1 MNSRSIAHLINQCH
15 MEANQEGKSEKFFKD
30 FGKKI
35 DQFLI
40 ELRETGDRGEVELK
54 QKFEELKKA
63 AEKLKKEAGSKERW
77 KEAED
82 GLNKAGQELDGA
94 FKPAVKKNDKP

>member
-1 MNSRSIAHLINQCH
+1 

-35 DQFLI
+35 DQFLR
-40 ELRETGDRGEVELK
+40 ELRETGDRAEVELK

-63 AEKLKKEAGSKERW
+63 AEKRG
-77 KEAED
+77 
-82 GLNKAGQELDGA
+82 
-94 FKPAVKKNDKP
+94 

>member
-1 MNSRSIAHLINQCH
+1 

-35 DQFLI
+35 DQFLR
-40 ELRETGDRGEVELK
+40 ELRETGDRAEVELK

-63 AEKLKKEAGSKERW
+63 AEKLKKEAGGKELG
-77 KEAED
+77 KEIED
-82 GLNKAGQELDGA
+82 GLKKAGQELEGDFKAA
-94 FKPAVKKNDKP
+94 FKKKDKP

>member
-1 MNSRSIAHLINQCH
+1 

-35 DQFLI
+35 DQFLS
-40 ELRETGDRGEVELK
+40 ELRETGDRAEVEFK

-63 AEKLKKEAGSKERW
+63 AEKLKKEAGDKDRW
-77 KEAED
+77 KEVEAS
-82 GLNKAGQELDGA
+82 LKKAGQELETA
-94 FKPAVKKNDKP
+94 FKAAFSNKKKDPPRSS